1 LRQNTSHDQRPA
13 NSLLSEMST
22 SGHDTK
28 ARNSS
33 KHLVH
38 KYRNLHEQSLLPFR
52 HATSANFRY
61 NLPHNLIVSS
71 GQHGSTAAQP
81 RSRTSASHVTAC
93 HIISQASSSHT
104 RPSSTAYCH
113 TLACPGRKRSK
124 ARTDTNHR
132 SSSRSRETK
141 GIPAGRWVERKVS
154 GPRGRVGRY
163 LCYAASSQKQAHER
177 V

>member
-1 LRQNTSHDQRPA
+1 MTNALPTVCCQKCPLRATTP
-13 NSLLSEMST
+13 
-22 SGHDTK
+22 
-28 ARNSS
+28 
-33 KHLVH
+33 
-38 KYRNLHEQSLLPFR
+38 PR
-52 HATSANFRY
+52 HAIAVSTLYTSTATYTTKVCCLFVTQLRPTFDTTY
-61 NLPHNLIVSS
+61 HTTSS
-71 GQHGSTAAQP
+71 FLARSTAAQP